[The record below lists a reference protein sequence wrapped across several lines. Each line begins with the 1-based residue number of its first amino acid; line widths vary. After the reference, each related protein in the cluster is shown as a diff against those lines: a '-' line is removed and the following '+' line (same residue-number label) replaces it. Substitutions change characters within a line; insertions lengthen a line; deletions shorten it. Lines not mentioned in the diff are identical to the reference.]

1 MSVRSK
7 MFVAI
12 LALAAA
18 VPATSFAYWVPDN
31 TEQGGTE
38 VYDWSNMKSR
48 AQVLEELAEAK
59 ADPTW
64 DTRQGEAT
72 GLWPQD
78 RAASHKTR
86 AQVIEEL
93 ESMTPQE
100 KAYIES
106 FYTGA

>member
-1 MSVRSK
+1 MSIRAKTLLASV
-7 MFVAI
+7 
-12 LALAAA
+12 ALAAA
-18 VPATSFAYWVPDN
+18 VPAASFAYWVPDN

-38 VYDWSNMKSR
+38 VYDWSNMKTR
-48 AQVLEELAEAK
+48 AQVLEELEAAK

-72 GLWPQD
+72 GLWPHD
-78 RAASHKTR
+78 IAAPKKTR
-86 AQVIEEL
+86 QQVIKEL
-93 ESMTPQE
+93 RSMTAEE